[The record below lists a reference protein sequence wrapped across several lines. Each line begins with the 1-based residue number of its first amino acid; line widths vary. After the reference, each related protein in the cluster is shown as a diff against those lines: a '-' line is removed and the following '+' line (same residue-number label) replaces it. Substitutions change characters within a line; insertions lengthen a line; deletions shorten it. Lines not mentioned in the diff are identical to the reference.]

1 MSASSRIPSV
11 SEEPPHKKLRKGTH
25 SCIECR
31 RRKKSCVPRPATP
44 GSCEECFA
52 RGVHCRKQE
61 VSQGWKRRPQHGKH
75 DLQQRVAE
83 LETALLSISQ
93 KLETTPRTT
102 ESGDGTAQALQQLRS
117 EILPS
122 TPVASPDPNPEAL
135 LELAPVL
142 SLFDNAI
149 LSRHP
154 ADSTRSAAQDSN
166 GTRPPKLD
174 ANKNP
179 NPKLENIRQALLSLF
194 PSQQRQEAILNV
206 SHTWWASW
214 QGMFAQMYGPGPSS
228 DFRQFVKDSKASGSV
243 QKIAKTLL
251 CLFVVV
257 QEEPVSFS
265 TGYDTESAG
274 VQLSLALSVID
285 NVVLGDDELAGTL
298 DGVECMFL
306 RGKYDIN
313 DGRIRR
319 AWFTNRRAIS
329 FAQLLGLHKCQGP
342 SVVDINESL
351 RRESLWKALYV
362 GDRFLS
368 LLLGL
373 PYGSSETHSDV
384 GRDSELSA
392 NRVQAQP
399 PGEHYLFRLAN
410 VVGHIIDRNQQLP
423 SNNMLPL
430 TFKIEAELME
440 LAASMPDDWWES
452 GLQSGAMANQM
463 HSQLLPQFMHHQAR
477 TLLHLPFML
486 KATTDRRFE
495 YNKMQALE
503 SAREMIARYRVIRP
517 VQGFGSLACKVIDF
531 QVFTAAMVLVLN
543 LLDHYRKSDIRDHSE
558 AESDQELISVT
569 TDILQR
575 ASIETNGSVATQAAR
590 ALEIFSNIKGMSSS
604 RGESIGECTM
614 KVVIPCFGAVVI
626 GPGTSFRD
634 HVKAQKPGSTPQPQ
648 PQQLPTPSDQSLDG
662 STPEYAPP
670 SHISIAPLMPFESS
684 SGETTQ
690 GIGVNSDVFADFN
703 FDLDQDWSWFWNN
716 IDIPS
721 VELQGMAA

>member
-1 MSASSRIPSV
+1 MSASSRVPSV
-11 SEEPPHKKLRKGTH
+11 SDEPPHKKLRKGTH

-52 RGVHCRKQE
+52 RSVHCRNQE
-61 VSQGWKRRPQHGKH
+61 VSQGWKRRPQDGKH

-93 KLETTPRTT
+93 KLEATPRTT
-102 ESGDGTAQALQQLRS
+102 ESGDGAAQALQQLRS
-117 EILPS
+117 GILPS

-149 LSRHP
+149 LRRHP
-154 ADSTRSAAQDSN
+154 ADSTRSTEQDSKSA
-166 GTRPPKLD
+166 RPPKLD

-179 NPKLENIRQALLSLF
+179 TPKLESIRQALLSLF
-194 PSQQRQEAILNV
+194 PSQQRQEAILNI
-206 SHTWWASW
+206 SHDWWASW
-214 QGMFAQMYGPGPSS
+214 QGMFPQMYGPGPFS
-228 DFRQFVKDSKASGSV
+228 DFPQFVKDSKASGSV

-257 QEEPVSFS
+257 QEGPLNFS

-274 VQLSLALSVID
+274 DQLSLALNVID

-298 DGVECMFL
+298 DGVECMVL
-306 RGKYDIN
+306 RAKYDIN

-319 AWFTNRRAIS
+319 AWLTIRRAIS
-329 FAQLLGLHKCQGP
+329 FAQILGLHKCQSP
-342 SVVDINESL
+342 SAFDINDSL
-351 RRESLWKALYV
+351 RRESLWKALYAD
-362 GDRFLS
+362 DRFLS

-373 PYGSSETHSDV
+373 PYGPSETHFDV

-392 NRVQAQP
+392 KEILAQP
-399 PGEHYLFRLAN
+399 TGQHYLFRLVN
-410 VVGHIIDRNQQLP
+410 VVGHIIDRNQQL
-423 SNNMLPL
+423 SSSNMLPF
-430 TFKIEAELME
+430 TFTIEAELME
-440 LAASMPDDWWES
+440 LAASMPNDWWES
-452 GLQSGAMANQM
+452 GLQRGAMANQM
-463 HSQLLPQFMHHQAR
+463 YSQLLPQFMHHQAR

-517 VQGFGSLACKVIDF
+517 VQGFGSLTCKVIDF
-531 QVFTAAMVLVLN
+531 LVFTAAMILVLN
-543 LLDHYRKSDIRDHSE
+543 LFDHYRKSDICDHSE

-575 ASIETNGSVATQAAR
+575 ASVETDGTVATQAAR

-604 RGESIGECTM
+604 RGGSIGECTM
-614 KVVIPCFGAVVI
+614 KVVIPCFGTVVI

-634 HVKAQKPGSTPQPQ
+634 RVKAPEPGSKPQPQ
-648 PQQLPTPSDQSLDG
+648 PQQLPTPGDQSLDG
-662 STPEYAPP
+662 STPESAPP
-670 SHISIAPLMPFESS
+670 SHSSMAPMIPFESK
-684 SGETTQ
+684 SGETMQ
-690 GIGVNSDVFADFN
+690 GFGVNSDVFADFN

-721 VELQGMAA
+721 VDLQGMTA